1 MLAEGMVFLLYLG
14 GIIFVVVAL
23 VYLIA
28 KRVDDKKQEDFEK
41 RDN

>member
-1 MLAEGMVFLLYLG
+1 MLAAGMVFLLYLG

-28 KRVDDKKQEDFEK
+28 KRMDDKGREDFEK